1 MKKPLSSVSGDG
13 EAAAEDTT
21 GASMARSVPVTLGEV
36 ETTLAGCASMVTS
49 PWASVTVRGQV
60 PEPAPSESASL
71 DEASGEAVRDP
82 QALSARAP
90 ATPTPPRPSSERR
103 LT

>member
-1 MKKPLSSVSGDG
+1 
-13 EAAAEDTT
+13 
-21 GASMARSVPVTLGEV
+21 MARSVPVTLGEV
-36 ETTLAGCASMVTS
+36 ETTLPGCFSMVTS

-60 PEPAPSESASL
+60 PEPAPSEPAAP
-71 DEASGEAVRDP
+71 DEASGEDVRDP

-90 ATPTPPRPSSERR
+90 ATPRPTPPSSSSERR